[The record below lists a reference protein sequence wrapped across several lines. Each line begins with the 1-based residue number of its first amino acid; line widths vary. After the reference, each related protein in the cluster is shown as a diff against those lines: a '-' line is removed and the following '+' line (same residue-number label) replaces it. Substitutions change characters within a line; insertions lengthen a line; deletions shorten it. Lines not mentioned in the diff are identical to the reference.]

1 MFRSICV
8 LVGIFGVAS
17 SLPAADKRCEL
28 KLLAALDVE
37 VDQDGTV
44 LVPVTIEGHDVWMIL
59 SLERGLPMLYSTAV
73 KELQLRTS
81 QANTGATMGGKPMN
95 TIVKVKQLLVG
106 RVNYTSEMLVSPDDP
121 GVSKVIHGK
130 LLAGLLTSRLIQ
142 VVDMELNLA
151 ENKVNLFSQTNC
163 KGAAVYWGGEFTA
176 VHLYTDPA
184 GLLVFPMEIDDH
196 VIETSFNTS
205 SRYSSINT
213 NVTRKYFGFDQSSPD
228 IQREGAGGKE
238 ISSYRA
244 MALTAKGL
252 QVRNSKIRLTDN
264 KSCRPASSG
273 RVTHAIGC
281 DDVFNFAPFSIG
293 TDLLKS
299 LRVYIATREDTV
311 YFTRVDPVAPV
322 IGGAAMPAPAPAAPA
337 Q

>member
-1 MFRSICV
+1 MFRCIWV
-8 LVGIFGVAS
+8 LVGIFALTS
-17 SLPAADKRCEL
+17 ALQAADRRCEL
-28 KLLAALDVE
+28 KLLASLDVE
-37 VDQDGTV
+37 MDDDGTV
-44 LVPVTIEGHDVWMIL
+44 LIPVTIEGHEVWMTL
-59 SLERGLPMLYSTAV
+59 SLNQGYPMLFSSFVENAHL
-73 KELQLRTS
+73 KTS
-81 QANTGATMGGKPMN
+81 KANTGAMSGGKPLN
-95 TIVKVKQLLVG
+95 TIVKVKDLLVG
-106 RVNYTSEMLVSPDDP
+106 RAHYTGWEMLVGTVGSPEFR
-121 GVSKVIHGK
+121 GK
-130 LLAGLLTSRLIQ
+130 PIAGMLTSSFVK

-151 ENKVNLFSQTNC
+151 EKKVNLFSQTSC
-163 KGAAVYWGGEFTA
+163 KGGAVYWGGEFTA

-213 NVTRKYFGFDQSSPD
+213 NVTRQYFGFDKSSQD
-228 IQREGAGGKE
+228 IQKESSGGRE

-264 KSCRPASSG
+264 KSCKPASSG

-299 LRVYIATREDTV
+299 LRVYIASREDTV
-311 YFTRVDPVAPV
+311 YFTRVDPATAV
-322 IGGAAMPAPAPAAPA
+322 IGAASPAAPA
-337 Q
+337 P